1 MAAAAVSLSGS
12 IVCGNSSPARAIS
25 TRRGGLD
32 WRRTPWWASG
42 ALIFRKA
49 RRALPLAGSRADDS
63 SAPQEMT
70 VESALEI
77 LGLSEGA
84 SFDEIVRAKNAV
96 LASIRDDMEA
106 VAQVCSPFLFFQ
118 QEFSDEHWVSEF
130 IPQLMDFDVLS
141 PNRIISEF
149 SRESGGNEAYVY
161 AVNLWNYPGCF
172 SSVQQRLTVSKCC
185 FPSVSSLN
193 GNVPYGFQVEAAY
206 EMLLMQ
212 SLSRRRSGKVENS
225 RIRYAD
231 VRTSKNTG
239 TNALPEWLQA
249 RIKNVPVSIES
260 PSTSNLGIQAGVY
273 GALML
278 FTYVSGASTTSTGPY
293 AGAEVSGLII
303 ATSIGASLYFLSK
316 KRLGLGKAAVLTVG
330 GLVAGAAVGSAV
342 EQWLQVDIVP
352 FYGIHSPAIIVS
364 EFILLSQFLVSLY
377 LT

>member
-106 VAQVCSPFLFFQ
+106 VAQ
-118 QEFSDEHWVSEF
+118 
-130 IPQLMDFDVLS
+130 
-141 PNRIISEF
+141 
-149 SRESGGNEAYVY
+149 
-161 AVNLWNYPGCF
+161 
-172 SSVQQRLTVSKCC
+172 VSKCC

>member
-106 VAQVCSPFLFFQ
+106 VA
-118 QEFSDEHWVSEF
+118 
-130 IPQLMDFDVLS
+130 
-141 PNRIISEF
+141 
-149 SRESGGNEAYVY
+149 
-161 AVNLWNYPGCF
+161 
-172 SSVQQRLTVSKCC
+172 
-185 FPSVSSLN
+185 
-193 GNVPYGFQVEAAY
+193 QVEAAY

>member
-141 PNRIISEF
+141 PNVSE
-149 SRESGGNEAYVY
+149 
-161 AVNLWNYPGCF
+161 
-172 SSVQQRLTVSKCC
+172 K
-185 FPSVSSLN
+185 
-193 GNVPYGFQVEAAY
+193 VEAAY